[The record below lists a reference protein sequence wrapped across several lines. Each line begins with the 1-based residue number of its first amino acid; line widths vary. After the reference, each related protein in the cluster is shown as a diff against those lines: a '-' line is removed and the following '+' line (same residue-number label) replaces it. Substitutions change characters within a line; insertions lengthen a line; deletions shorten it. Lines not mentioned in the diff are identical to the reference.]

1 MPSGVPGE
9 HGLTRSLS
17 LRMWDGNARQI
28 GDGFSLQR
36 RWTPSSSQSV
46 ARFHGRS
53 QTLLELLRFDS
64 CAGAPRGVEPLMGRA
79 VTLSLGILGAV
90 LFVATSGTAADD
102 LGTVITKTSSS
113 HDPIMR
119 FPAGFD
125 LVSGNEQPPGLAG
138 YTISNLIVLATPW
151 PPERVAAQ
159 EEVPPPV
166 RRPPPPKL
174 RPTIKASPAAQ
185 PQKEVGWLSADW
197 WRGLTWIRIR

>member
-1 MPSGVPGE
+1 
-9 HGLTRSLS
+9 
-17 LRMWDGNARQI
+17 
-28 GDGFSLQR
+28 
-36 RWTPSSSQSV
+36 
-46 ARFHGRS
+46 
-53 QTLLELLRFDS
+53 
-64 CAGAPRGVEPLMGRA
+64 MGRT

-90 LFVATSGTAADD
+90 LFVATSGAAADD

-125 LVSGNEQPPGLAG
+125 LVSGNEQPPGLAD

-151 PPERVAAQ
+151 PPEQVVAQ

-185 PQKEVGWLSADW
+185 PQKEVGWLSANW